1 MGSNAKKDTPFGR
14 EDFLRL
20 AEEQYGD
27 RPEYLWR
34 TSPHNAV
41 LRHPENRKWYTVL
54 MCPGKSWG
62 LPGPG
67 RWTLWT

>member
-14 EDFLRL
+14 ADFLRL

-41 LRHPENRKWYTVL
+41 LRHPENRKWYAVL
-54 MCPGKSWG
+54 MQVSREK
-62 LPGPG
+62 LGPG

>member
-14 EDFLRL
+14 ADFLRL

-41 LRHPENRKWYTVL
+41 LRGHCGPEV
-54 MCPGKSWG
+54 
-62 LPGPG
+62 
-67 RWTLWT
+67 